1 MSREDFDAL
10 EWEEMLALMRANLR
24 GEPLTGTEWNF
35 NAATGQFEPAS
46 GVED

>member
-1 MSREDFDAL
+1 MSREEF
-10 EWEEMLALMRANLR
+10 EKMSWEEELELMRANLR

-46 GVED
+46 GEGD